1 MSGKPEFLLA
11 IIVVIF
17 MTAHFMTGI
26 YIFGQIAAT
35 IALVNFIV
43 STIRCMEQ
51 HPIDKKRGE
60 E

>member
-1 MSGKPEFLLA
+1 MSRKIEFLLA
-11 IIVVIF
+11 IIVFIF
-17 MTAHFMTGI
+17 MTACFVTNV

-35 IALVNFIV
+35 VATVNLVV

-51 HPIDKKRGE
+51 HSIDKKRGE

>member
-11 IIVVIF
+11 IIMIIF

-43 STIRCMEQ
+43 GTIRRMEQ
-51 HPIDKKRGE
+51 HPIDKKR
-60 E
+60 